1 MCSTFSCSKNT
12 SLLPSN
18 VYSYILGCYDGNV
31 CSSSCYDGNVGE
43 LTIGSLVE
51 YHMAC
56 RGGSRMS
63 AENVKLVPKSK
74 GYIVSS
80 L

>member
-1 MCSTFSCSKNT
+1 MAGM
-12 SLLPSN
+12 LL
-18 VYSYILGCYDGNV
+18 SYICLKENFGFIETVSLDEEVFFHYT
-31 CSSSCYDGNVGE
+31 CYDGNVGE